1 LTFLAHLA
9 IGNVTFAITWR
20 PPSIICSLLIVHIL
34 IFSSEAAFTNM
45 AATEII
51 VSDWLISKKI
61 FSSET
66 A

>member
-1 LTFLAHLA
+1 MLPTKLH
-9 IGNVTFAITWR
+9 
-20 PPSIICSLLIVHIL
+20 
-34 IFSSEAAFTNM
+34 SSEAAFTNM

>member
-9 IGNVTFAITWR
+9 KGNVTFAITWR
-20 PPSIICSLLIVHIL
+20 PPSVICSPLIVHIL
-34 IFSSEAAFTNM
+34 IFSSETLLQ
-45 AATEII
+45 TWPPQEII
-51 VSDWLISKKI
+51 VSDWLISKTI